1 MIPEDLAAVMSSRT
15 RIPASLWMLV
25 TLGMLAAGCA
35 SSPTENDSEES
46 PDRAKYDPLEPLNRS
61 MYVFHDTVDRFTFRP
76 IARGYKA
83 VMPEFARRG
92 VTNFSRNLFTPRS
105 AGNNFLQG
113 KPGRGF
119 TDLGRFLL
127 NSTFGLAGLLDIATA
142 EGIPEYDEDF
152 GQTLA
157 VWGLPEGPYLFIPFL
172 GPNTLLDA
180 VSIPVD
186 IYSDPLIHYDNSSV
200 RDKIYG
206 LRVIDLRMRLLTA
219 ETLLEDSKD
228 PYLTIRESYLQ
239 NRRFQVYDGNPPS
252 TDEEE
257 DLFDEFFEEE

>member
-1 MIPEDLAAVMSSRT
+1 
-15 RIPASLWMLV
+15 MLV

-35 SSPTENDSEES
+35 SSPTESESEES
-46 PDRAKYDPLEPLNRS
+46 PDRAEYDPLEPLNRS
-61 MYVFHDTVDRFTFRP
+61 MYAINDVIDRYTLRP

-92 VTNFSRNLFTPRS
+92 VTNFSRNLATPRS
-105 AGNNFLQG
+105 SMNNFLQG

-157 VWGLPEGPYLFIPFL
+157 VWGLPEGPYLFIPIL

-186 IYSDPLIHYDNSSV
+186 IYSDLLIHYDNSSV
-200 RDKIYG
+200 RDKVYG
-206 LRVIDLRMRLLTA
+206 LRLIDLRMRLLTA
-219 ETLLEDSKD
+219 DTLLEDSKD
-228 PYLTIRESYLQ
+228 PYLTLRESYLQ
-239 NRRFQVYDGNPPS
+239 NRRFQIYDGNPPS